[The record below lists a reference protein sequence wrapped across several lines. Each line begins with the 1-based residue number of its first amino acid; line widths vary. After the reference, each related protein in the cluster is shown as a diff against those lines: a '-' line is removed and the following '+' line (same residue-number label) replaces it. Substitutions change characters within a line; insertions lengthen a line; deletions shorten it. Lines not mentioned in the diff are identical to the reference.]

1 VDHSLPFKEI
11 AEHNP
16 VIPVVTFSSFDHI
29 LPLAD
34 ALMAGGIHIIEIT
47 LRSQLA
53 LPAIELVARELPN
66 MTVGAGSV
74 KDPQAFQSAIKAG
87 AHFAVSP
94 GTTRAL
100 LDEAV
105 RWDVPFLPGA
115 GTVSES
121 LNLLQSGYSCQKLF
135 PANILGGINFL
146 KSLAG
151 PIPEVS
157 FCPSGGVNAENFSL
171 YLQQPNV
178 VCVSGSWITPD
189 VLINEGDWN
198 AVTELA
204 RAACS
209 ESISRVVP

>member
-1 VDHSLPFKEI
+1 VDHPLPFEEI
-11 AEHNP
+11 AKHNP

-29 LPLAD
+29 LPLAN

-47 LRSQLA
+47 LRSQLG
-53 LPAIELVARELPN
+53 LPAIELIVKELPE

-94 GTTRAL
+94 GTTHAL
-100 LDEAV
+100 LEEAV
-105 RWDVPFLPGA
+105 RWDVPFLPA
-115 GTVSES
+115 ASTASES
-121 LNLLQSGYSCQKLF
+121 LNLLQSGYACQKLF
-135 PANILGGINFL
+135 PANILGGIDFL

-157 FCPSGGVNAENFSL
+157 FCPSGGLNAENYRL

-178 VCVSGSWITPD
+178 VCVSGSWIAPD
-189 VLINEGDWN
+189 ALINAGDWN
-198 AVTELA
+198 SVTGLA
-204 RAACS
+204 RETCS
-209 ESISRVVP
+209 ETLSHVAP